1 MFEIIIL
8 SFCSQVGVLSLLI
21 GIVSSLLQVF
31 VICSKKYQ
39 VKGYC
44 IFSVVHVIWW
54 DLIEQIKLTDITIAS
69 IETDIM

>member
-1 MFEIIIL
+1 MFEILIP

-44 IFSVVHVIWW
+44 IFSVVHVILMRS
-54 DLIEQIKLTDITIAS
+54 D
-69 IETDIM
+69 